1 MSGAGGD
8 TVEQLVGRV
17 GQMLENRP
25 AGLVCDLDGTLS
37 PITWP
42 PEAATVSSKMKASL
56 ARIADSA
63 VVVAVVTGRLVN
75 DARRIVGLEGIE
87 YWGQHGQQRWID
99 GEVVTLEEAVVYQ
112 PDIELAVERI
122 AMLPASFGIAI
133 EDKGIGAA
141 FHVRES
147 PDPDAAELA
156 ILSALDDSALSSRL
170 KIIQGRRVIEVRPP
184 VDWNKGDAIGRVAT
198 SHGLRSIVFLGDDTT
213 DLDAVR
219 EVIAMRRDGRCDGL
233 AIAVANPETPSP
245 LAGEAD
251 AAIDGVG
258 EVERLLS
265 EVAARLE
272 SRPS

>member
-8 TVEQLVGRV
+8 TIEQLAGRV
-17 GQMLENRP
+17 GQLLDKRP

-42 PEAATVSSKMKASL
+42 PSAAIVSDNMKASL
-56 ARIADSA
+56 ARIAASA
-63 VVVAVVTGRLVN
+63 VVVAIVTGRLVN
-75 DARRIVGLEGIE
+75 DARRIVGLEGVE

-99 GEVVTLEEAVVYQ
+99 GEVVTLEEALAFQ

-122 AMLPASFGIAI
+122 ATLPASFGIAI

-147 PDPDAAELA
+147 PDPDAAERA
-156 ILSALDDSALSSRL
+156 ILVTLNDSALSSRL
-170 KIIQGRRVIEVRPP
+170 KVIQGRRVIEVRPP
-184 VDWNKGDAIGRVAT
+184 VDWNKGDAVGRVVT
-198 SHGLRSIVFLGDDTT
+198 THRLRSIVFLGDDTT

-219 EVIAMRRDGRCDGL
+219 EVISLRREGVCDGL
-233 AIAVANPETPSP
+233 AVAVANPETPSP

-251 AAIDGVG
+251 AAIDGVV
-258 EVERLLS
+258 EVERLLTKVS
-265 EVAARLE
+265 RRFE